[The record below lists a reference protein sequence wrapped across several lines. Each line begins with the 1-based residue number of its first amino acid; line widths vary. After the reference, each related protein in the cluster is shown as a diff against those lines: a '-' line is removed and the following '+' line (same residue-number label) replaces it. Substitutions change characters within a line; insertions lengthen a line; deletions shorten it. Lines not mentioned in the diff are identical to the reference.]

1 MRSDVGGGGAGD
13 YGESVECGPHL
24 APLISRGNYVLS
36 PSPSPVNTR
45 TTGHLHYLHLP
56 SIYIPA
62 RRNTS
67 LLLFA
72 LLAPIFAE
80 RVVAGHSCR
89 NVASILHCPLLRCPS
104 VPPNCPLRGNMKLGP
119 IPFNVRHSQQQ
130 TCDLLVDDTCPA
142 NLSTELREKC
152 PHILSTYCV

>member
-1 MRSDVGGGGAGD
+1 MTWAGGGAGD
-13 YGESVECGPHL
+13 YGESVECDPNL

-36 PSPSPVNTR
+36 PSPSPVNMR

-67 LLLFA
+67 LLLFTFTHFCRKGC
-72 LLAPIFAE
+72 I
-80 RVVAGHSCR
+80 VAGHSCR
-89 NVASILHCPLLRCPS
+89 NAASILHCPLLRCPS
-104 VPPNCPLRGNMKLGP
+104 VPPNCPLRGNMKLRP
-119 IPFNVRHSQQQ
+119 IPVNVRHSQQQ
-130 TCDLLVDDTCPA
+130 TCDLLVGDTCPA